1 MICEVSRRNLGISM
15 LLFSDLEFCSEIIK
29 ISAWKNKIKSMPE
42 NRIILSLI
50 ASSSGHVFTYL
61 DFLYKSRKEKRLNVA
76 DNVRFLKVLLA
87 LFNVSLSNT
96 LRIPES

>member
-42 NRIILSLI
+42 NRII
-50 ASSSGHVFTYL
+50 YL
-61 DFLYKSRKEKRLNVA
+61 L
-76 DNVRFLKVLLA
+76 LLA
-87 LFNVSLSNT
+87 QVVMYLHT
-96 LRIPES
+96 LIFYIKAGRRKDLM